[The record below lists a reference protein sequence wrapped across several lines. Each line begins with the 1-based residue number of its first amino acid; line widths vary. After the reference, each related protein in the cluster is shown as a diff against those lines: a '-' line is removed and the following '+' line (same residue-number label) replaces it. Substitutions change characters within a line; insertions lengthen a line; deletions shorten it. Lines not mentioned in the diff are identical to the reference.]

1 MAKATVTVTIKET
14 TNGFGEKA
22 FKFGTPSV
30 YRRGEISY
38 TLNSWKSKTEA
49 KRVAR
54 REYGKS
60 PVRFVEA

>member
-1 MAKATVTVTIKET
+1 MARTTVIVTVKRDSKTE
-14 TNGFGEKA
+14 GSRWRW
-22 FKFGTPSV
+22 GTPSV
-30 YRRGEISY
+30 YRKGEISY